1 MIFKKSNLTHPAIK
15 HRRVVQ
21 TNLQKPIITL
31 NLVQILSSFVAD
43 GFVHR
48 SFDYTKS
55 TEKFI
60 RLIDIFFDCVNVTT
74 TYQGVKSETA
84 ALYPNKEPDD

>member
-1 MIFKKSNLTHPAIK
+1 M
-15 HRRVVQ
+15 
-21 TNLQKPIITL
+21 
-31 NLVQILSSFVAD
+31 AD
-43 GFVHR
+43 GFVHW